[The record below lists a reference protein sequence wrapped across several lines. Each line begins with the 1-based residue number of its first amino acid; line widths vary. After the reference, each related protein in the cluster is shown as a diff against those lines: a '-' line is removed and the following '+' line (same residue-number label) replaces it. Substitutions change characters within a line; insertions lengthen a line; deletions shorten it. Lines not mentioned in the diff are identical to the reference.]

1 MLRRMTALTVALI
14 LVVMAVPAAL
24 ASASYSARTP
34 LSDDDDKLANL
45 RLAAQSIDGVTVAA
59 GDSFSFN
66 DTVGP
71 REKRRGY
78 REAPNGRGVPVT
90 GGGVAQVASALWL
103 AIKDAAGFSIV
114 EKSTYGDSYNQDYV
128 DSSYDAIL
136 TDYASGRDFCFRY
149 TGAGS
154 VTIYAYES
162 DGWLYCDIY
171 TN

>member
-90 GGGVAQVASALWL
+90 GGGVAQAASTLYMTLLQIDDVDIDPVKTYGSRFSDDYVQDPNL
-103 AIKDAAGFSIV
+103 AIVAD
-114 EKSTYGDSYNQDYV
+114 
-128 DSSYDAIL
+128 YDAG
-136 TDYASGRDFCFRY
+136 SGNLRRK
-149 TGAGS
+149 
-154 VTIYAYES
+154 
-162 DGWLYCDIY
+162 
-171 TN
+171 